1 MYTYVPWLTL
11 LHETRVEECESTT
24 RSKQS
29 KGKQINYTQ
38 DNSFFFQ
45 GKREELSWPKGI
57 YSMRMIVCNHP
68 LFGVFQSSVSVKRLR
83 EFLKGNEIDPNNVE
97 RSEEPATGMYV

>member
-1 MYTYVPWLTL
+1 
-11 LHETRVEECESTT
+11 
-24 RSKQS
+24 
-29 KGKQINYTQ
+29 
-38 DNSFFFQ
+38 
-45 GKREELSWPKGI
+45 
-57 YSMRMIVCNHP
+57 MRMIVCNHP